1 MKLPEA
7 RQGAHE
13 LQPLRPQ
20 PRALQSSCHSVIA
33 PHGLLRCSEIRS
45 AALPPKVQ
53 SPCKGHQ
60 TSNPTPPHHQ
70 ATINNS
76 NPSHLRCPCDN
87 AKAHAH
93 GVCSTP
99 RSSDPPNH
107 AGPRPG
113 PLPLSPSRRPRFR
126 PPLLTSQIV
135 RNSCTIRWPSQCG
148 GAFGVH
154 IPERCV
160 SMVLLSPAISGACLH
175 LIECR

>member
-1 MKLPEA
+1 MELPEA

-20 PRALQSSCHSVIA
+20 PCALQSSCHSVIA
-33 PHGLLRCSEIRS
+33 PHGLLRRSEIRS
-45 AALPPKVQ
+45 AALPPKLQ

-60 TSNPTPPHHQ
+60 TPKNPTPPHHQ

-87 AKAHAH
+87 AMAHAH
-93 GVCSTP
+93 GVCSTL
-99 RSSDPPNH
+99 RSSGPPNH
-107 AGPRPG
+107 AGPRLEP
-113 PLPLSPSRRPRFR
+113 PACVLLCFHLKLSIKN
-126 PPLLTSQIV
+126 SQSAGHH
-135 RNSCTIRWPSQCG
+135 N
-148 GAFGVH
+148 AFGAH